1 VNQDVPTA
9 LWRRVVNLRSLLA
22 LAATVLIL
30 WLLIRWVSLGQV
42 WSNLALAPGWLWLG
56 LGASSSLY
64 LLGAGLRWQLILRA
78 MNISL
83 PLERCV
89 CLAGA
94 SFALNTVT
102 PAKAGDLIKVPLM
115 KDVIDPWRGTG
126 SVLAEKLIDL
136 GIVLT
141 LGLAGACLT
150 GHMSLAGA
158 FAVALLAMVALLW
171 AGMHISFFQKRKSGL
186 TAKMQMGTQALVA
199 LGEQPRY
206 LSQVF
211 LVALAIRLLN
221 YGQIALLA
229 RYMGFG
235 VGFWLLA
242 GALSVAVCVGLL
254 PISLAGAGTRDAALI
269 AMLGATIPEGK
280 IVALGLAFTFLT
292 YILPGA
298 MGAVFLGGLGCRRT
312 AVDVAIPNI
321 SDTKKN

>member
-1 VNQDVPTA
+1 MKQDGPTA
-9 LWRRVVNLRSLLA
+9 LWRWVFNLRSLLA
-22 LAATVLIL
+22 LAATALIL
-30 WLLIRWVSLGQV
+30 WLLIRRVSLDQV
-42 WSNLALAPGWLWLG
+42 RFSLALAPGWLWLG

-102 PAKAGDLIKVPLM
+102 PAKAGDLIKVPMM
-115 KDVIDPWRGTG
+115 KDVIDPWRCAGG
-126 SVLAEKLIDL
+126 VLAEKLIDL
-136 GIVLT
+136 GIVLV
-141 LGLAGACLT
+141 LGLAGAYLT
-150 GHMSLAGA
+150 GHLSLACV
-158 FAVALLAMVALLW
+158 FAVALLVMVALLW
-171 AGMHISFFQKRKSGL
+171 AGVHISFFQKRKSGL
-186 TAKMQMGTQALVA
+186 AAKLQMGSQALVA
-199 LGEQPRY
+199 LSEQPRY

-211 LVALAIRLLN
+211 FVALAIRLLN

-229 RYMGFG
+229 RYMGFD

-269 AMLGATIPEGK
+269 VMLDATIPAAG

-292 YILPGA
+292 YVLPGA
-298 MGAVFLGGLGCRRT
+298 MGAVFLGGLGFGRT
-312 AVDVAIPNI
+312 SGVVAIPNRG
-321 SDTKKN
+321 DTTKN